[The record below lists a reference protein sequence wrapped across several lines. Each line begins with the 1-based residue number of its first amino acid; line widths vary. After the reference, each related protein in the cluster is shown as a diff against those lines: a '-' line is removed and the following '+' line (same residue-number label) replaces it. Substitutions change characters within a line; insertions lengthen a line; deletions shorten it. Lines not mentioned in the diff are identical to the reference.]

1 MSFSTAQSQV
11 ATALKE
17 LSDCPENVKQM
28 FLTSLPNVFGPDLH
42 QYQKDV
48 ASMMRSSLE
57 AARTSAAHAQDATVE
72 KVEEARTSLEVLQ
85 ANLESTQGSEDAAR
99 SLLDEKTAALDA
111 AKAQVTSEKIQ
122 YELAK
127 ASKDSVADE
136 REKLEAS
143 KAEVDSVMNGSFQM
157 LLNGG
162 WEDDDIRDVCIAAVC
177 DYLTEEDGDVVLLAA
192 LPKALLFPPAKR
204 GVFDTIAIDEAF
216 RTITEK
222 VSAIDVQLA
231 AGEEKFEDATAESLG
246 AWAIW
251 DVARDREKTACE
263 MRDKVDYE
271 RQAATVDKKLA
282 LSNVHDQDATLAN
295 VLSQATLLESKVQQL
310 DLALAALTQL
320 ETGELL
326 EKENAKE
333 EDAMVVDKENV
344 SVADKGNM
352 ENAMMVDKDTKATQ
366 GENAMEVDE
375 VTNENVLSI
384 ERLPLAVAA

>member
-1 MSFSTAQSQV
+1 MSFSTAQGQV

-57 AARTSAAHAQDATVE
+57 AARTSAVHAQDATAE
-72 KVEEARTSLEVLQ
+72 KVKEARTALEVLQ
-85 ANLESTQGSEDAAR
+85 ANHESTQASEEAAR
-99 SLLDEKTAALDA
+99 SLLDEKTVALEQ
-111 AKAQVTSEKIQ
+111 AKAQVNTEEKN
-122 YELAK
+122 YEQAK

-136 REKLEAS
+136 REKLEVS

-177 DYLTEEDGDVVLLAA
+177 EYLTEENCDVVLMAA

-204 GVFDTIAIDEAF
+204 GTFDTIAIDEAH
-216 RTITEK
+216 RTISEK

-231 AGEEKFEDATAESLG
+231 AGEEQFEDATAESLG

-251 DVARDREKTACE
+251 DVARDHERTASE
-263 MRDKVDYE
+263 VRDKVDAE
-271 RQAATVDKKLA
+271 LQAATVDKKLA
-282 LSNVHDQDATLAN
+282 VSNVHDQDATLAN
-295 VLSQATLLESKVQQL
+295 ALSQATLLESKVQQL

-320 ETGELL
+320 KTGELL
-326 EKENAKE
+326 EKE
-333 EDAMVVDKENV
+333 EDAMVVDKENA
-344 SVADKGNM
+344 SVADNRNM
-352 ENAMMVDKDTKATQ
+352 GSVMMVDKDTKAAQ

-375 VTNENVLSI
+375 VADETVISI

>member
-1 MSFSTAQSQV
+1 MSFSTAQGQV

-57 AARTSAAHAQDATVE
+57 AARSSAMHAQNATGE
-72 KVEEARTSLEVLQ
+72 KVEEARTTLEVLQ

-99 SLLDEKTAALDA
+99 SLLDEKIVALEQ
-111 AKAQVTSEKIQ
+111 AKAQVNTEEGN
-122 YELAK
+122 YEQAK

-136 REKLEAS
+136 KEKLEVS

-162 WEDDDIRDVCIAAVC
+162 WEDDEIRDVCIAAVC
-177 DYLTEEDGDVVLLAA
+177 DYLTEEDGDVVLMAA
-192 LPKALLFPPAKR
+192 LPKALLFPPATR
-204 GVFDTIAIDEAF
+204 GTFDTIAIDEAH
-216 RTITEK
+216 RTISEK

-251 DVARDREKTACE
+251 DVARDNENIACE
-263 MRDKVDYE
+263 VRDKVDAE
-271 RQAATVDKKLA
+271 LQAATVDKKLA
-282 LSNVHDQDATLAN
+282 VSNVHDQDATLAN
-295 VLSQATLLESKVQQL
+295 ALSQATLLESKVQQL

-326 EKENAKE
+326 EKELAKE

-344 SVADKGNM
+344 SVTDNS
-352 ENAMMVDKDTKATQ
+352 NAMMVDKDTKANQ

-375 VTNENVLSI
+375 VANETVISI